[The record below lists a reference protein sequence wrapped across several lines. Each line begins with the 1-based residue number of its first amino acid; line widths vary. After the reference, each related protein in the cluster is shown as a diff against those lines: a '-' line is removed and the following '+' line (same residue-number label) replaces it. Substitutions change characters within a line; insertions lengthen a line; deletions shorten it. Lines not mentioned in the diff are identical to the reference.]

1 MLAVRLNEHLEEE
14 LSFYTKTHAKT
25 KTEVVKE
32 ALKLYFETQRE
43 QNKKTP
49 FELGKALFGR
59 YESGKSNL
67 STSYKKRL
75 KEKLSEKYSLN
86 R

>member
-1 MLAVRLNEHLEEE
+1 MLAVRLNESLEEE
-14 LSFYTKTHAKT
+14 LISYTKRYSQT

-32 ALKLYFETQRE
+32 ALKLYFEMQRE
-43 QNKKTP
+43 KDKKTP

-59 YESGKSNL
+59 YESGENNL